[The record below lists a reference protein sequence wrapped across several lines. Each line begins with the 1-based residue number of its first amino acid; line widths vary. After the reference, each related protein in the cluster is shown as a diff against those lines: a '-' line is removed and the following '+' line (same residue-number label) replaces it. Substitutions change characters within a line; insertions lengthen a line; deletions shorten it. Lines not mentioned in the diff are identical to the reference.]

1 MVPLRVYFVTS
12 LQGHELAACVSHYPF
27 AFILTCCV
35 DSKIIDT
42 NWKYTWS
49 NISSLKNMNNWILKV
64 FTLKFWNGSKLTD
77 NLLFNCIYLCLIGIY
92 ITMYFY
98 PRGKGRYRHIYA
110 ALYPVT
116 LPSKLLHY
124 PRLSWYSLNSANGW
138 TWTIG
143 GAPLIR

>member
-49 NISSLKNMNNWILKV
+49 NISSLKKYEYLNTESFYSQVLKRV
-64 FTLKFWNGSKLTD
+64 
-77 NLLFNCIYLCLIGIY
+77 
-92 ITMYFY
+92 
-98 PRGKGRYRHIYA
+98 
-110 ALYPVT
+110 
-116 LPSKLLHY
+116 
-124 PRLSWYSLNSANGW
+124 
-138 TWTIG
+138 
-143 GAPLIR
+143 